1 MSEQG
6 DEIAREC
13 LSAVRAAVEFCESC
27 PEAGWTAITAEEGWP
42 VAAVIRHIAESGRL
56 LVGFAQEMAAGHD
69 VATTMAEI
77 DGWNAGHIDDWS
89 KTTRLEAIAHLSA
102 VGELAARSVRGYSPD
117 QLTGEHMF
125 AVYGQPRTTARMAR
139 GFALH
144 ALEHLESARAA
155 AGPASAPA

>member
-6 DEIAREC
+6 EEIAREC

-27 PEAGWTAITAEEGWP
+27 PDEGWMAITAEEGWP
-42 VAAVIRHIAESGRL
+42 VAVVIGHIAGAGRL
-56 LVGFAQEMAAGHD
+56 LVGFAQEMASGGD
-69 VATTMAEI
+69 VGTTMTEI
-77 DGWNAGHIDDWS
+77 DGWNSAHIDDWS
-89 KTTRLEAIAHLSA
+89 KTTRLEAIAQLRE
-102 VGELAARSVRGYSPD
+102 VGELAASSVRGYSHD

-144 ALEHLESARAA
+144 TLEHLDSARAA
-155 AGPASAPA
+155 IGHAAASA